1 MSMMNPTE
9 MDSNV
14 VGIASFLFILA
25 DLDKSLRTVST
36 Q

>member
-1 MSMMNPTE
+1 

-25 DLDKSLRTVST
+25 DLDKSLRTVTT
-36 Q
+36 QSQIEDLN